1 MNIKKLLMGGI
12 AGGIAFFLLGWL
24 IYGKLL
30 MGFMTAHPGLA
41 GNVGRAEP
49 DFMYLIIG
57 NLAMGFLFAY
67 IFVKSGVT
75 SLASGLV
82 TGGIVGLLMG
92 ISVDCVTYATT
103 TIASK
108 TAMAADVAALTVM
121 SAIGGAIIASVIGM
135 GTKTSS

>member
-1 MNIKKLLMGGI
+1 MGGL
-12 AGGIAFFLLGWL
+12 AGGIVFLLLGWL

-30 MGFMTAHPGLA
+30 MGFITDHPGLA

-49 DFMYLIIG
+49 ELLYLIIG

-75 SLASGLV
+75 TLAGGLV

-92 ISVDCVTYATT
+92 IGVDSITYATT
-103 TIASK
+103 TVTSK
-108 TAMAADVAALTVM
+108 TAMAADVAGLIVM
-121 SAIGGAIIASVIGM
+121 TAIGGAIIAMVIGM
-135 GTKTSS
+135 GTKTSA

>member
-12 AGGIAFFLLGWL
+12 AGGIVFFLLGWL

-30 MGFMTAHPGLA
+30 MGFMNDHPGLA
-41 GNVGRAEP
+41 GNIGRAEP

-75 SLASGLV
+75 SVAGGLV

-92 ISVDCVTYATT
+92 IGVDSTMYATT
-103 TIASK
+103 TVISK

-121 SAIGGAIIASVIGM
+121 TAIGGAIIAAVIGM
-135 GTKTSS
+135 GTKTSA